1 MPDPEAPAG
10 ERVKILDFGL
20 AKIYADST
28 HTEVSGGQGHT
39 SIGAIMGTPAY
50 MAPEQCRSLQQA
62 DGQSDV
68 YSLGVRTAGAARAPG
83 ASPARLCAAGAI
95 RSAPGEWCSD
105 WWEMQPARP
114 RAIVARCA
122 TRCRFAGAAHARG

>member
-50 MAPEQCRSLQQA
+50 MAPEQCRSLQRA

-68 YSLGVRTAGAARAPG
+68 YSLGERAPTRRQ
-83 ASPARLCAAGAI
+83 SPARPPGPRPPRAPYAAIYLSGGRAGGK
-95 RSAPGEWCSD
+95 RSASSRLS
-105 WWEMQPARP
+105 AVP
-114 RAIVARCA
+114 RR
-122 TRCRFAGAAHARG
+122 